1 MKRIELLYFLMFCV
15 CASINADVLEEE
27 EQEIELEVTIE
38 DPFNNNHSIPR
49 TPIRPPHVTYSNLV
63 LHFKTSHPDYA
74 LQLATSEDVVYETT
88 VYSIES
94 LVLIPSLPSGEYE
107 IILTSGNIS
116 FHGFITI
123 TY

>member
-1 MKRIELLYFLMFCV
+1 MFCV
-15 CASINADVLEEE
+15 CASINADVLDEE
-27 EQEIELEVTIE
+27 EQNIEFEI
-38 DPFNNNHSIPR
+38 SIVNPIDNSHGRPR